1 MIEALKSFFAR
12 KAVPESSAHGAA
24 DGGGADQ
31 KLRVAACALLLEI
44 AYADDVFTPEERAHL
59 EDSVMRHFGLDVA
72 TAGELIA
79 FADEERKAALDLFQF
94 TSLIKEHYD
103 EGQRLVLAE
112 VLWRIVYADGRLTDR
127 EGALARRLA
136 HLLDLPAGYL
146 AEARK
151 RAVEK

>member
-12 KAVPESSAHGAA
+12 KAVPEPGVPVVAGE
-24 DGGGADQ
+24 GGADQ

-44 AYADDVFTPEERAHL
+44 AHADDTFTPDERAHL
-59 EDSVMRHFGLDVA
+59 EDSVMRHFGLDVD
-72 TAGELIA
+72 TARELIA

-94 TSLIKEHYD
+94 TSLIKQHYD

-112 VLWRIVYADGRLTDR
+112 VLWRIVYADGQLTDR

-151 RAVEK
+151 RAVTK